1 MSKISY
7 GINLGKESA
16 ARAAL
21 EFVKNEMTVGLGTG
35 STAKIFVDLL
45 AQKVF
50 TEGLKIRVLAT
61 SSATNKQARQLGLP
75 LTTIDDVKKIDLVV
89 DGADEVDPKLIMIK
103 GGGGALLQEK
113 IVAES
118 SERMIVIVDESKIV
132 DKLGKF
138 PLPVEVIKFGS
149 DFTRKRIINEL
160 KKLGYTEISANWR
173 FEEERLF
180 LTDEGH
186 YILDLELNQVTE
198 HNILNR
204 SIKGVTGVVETG
216 LFINLADRVL
226 IGHNNG
232 DLEIIE

>member
-1 MSKISY
+1 MSKISH

-89 DGADEVDPKLIMIK
+89 DGADEVDQKLIMIK

-226 IGHNNG
+226 IGHDNG
-232 DLEIIE
+232 ELEIIE